1 LYTGL
6 AQQDTTGWTSSNE
19 GLWSQQSKSSP
30 DQSNMSNMWQS
41 DMFNSGAESAKTDAS
56 GDGSKSKQ
64 ATMWGQG
71 SSAFSAPDGAFG
83 GSGWLNSLG
92 SSSGKSSDDGSNKA
106 SPGSEGLWNA
116 ERSSDVDGSSLVS
129 GLWNKGGQVD
139 SASSALW
146 GGSPWENSS
155 RNGEQQ
161 STSGGGD
168 GSSSENNS
176 SMWNN
181 AGSASSNSGA
191 AQSKWAS
198 SGASTPSTASA
209 GVSAGSLF
217 NETLWQDD
225 SAAGS
230 SANSST
236 GGAAGAAV
244 GRPQSKEDLIA
255 KYVNSHEGWG
265 KTPIRQ
271 DTPWDLTEEPRPL
284 PMPDPAIRRQRSQSS
299 SNGVAIW
306 ESSRTTSVSD
316 GGSSDNA
323 WDSDND
329 GMGGSGPSHHHWNR
343 NSKSSMSRNSS
354 NNDDH
359 MGGGTT
365 SSMWNDEGSAVK
377 TETGFWEDTSS
388 SGADGG
394 RGGAKYD
401 ATISQ
406 WGESTQQQQHQ
417 DRGDGGWQRSDKQQQ
432 QQSNMW
438 GEGGSIGSWGDS
450 GLAPAQHID
459 DGTSSW
465 GQTQVCGYR
474 GYSHITD

>member
-30 DQSNMSNMWQS
+30 DQSNMSSMWQS
-41 DMFNSGAESAKTDAS
+41 DMFNSGAESAKTDVSA
-56 GDGSKSKQ
+56 DGSKSKQ
-64 ATMWGQG
+64 AATMWGQG
-71 SSAFSAPDGAFG
+71 SSTFSAPDGAFG

-139 SASSALW
+139 SAPSALW
-146 GGSPWENSS
+146 GGSPWENNS

-161 STSGGGD
+161 PTSGGGGD

-181 AGSASSNSGA
+181 AGGASGNSGT

-230 SANSST
+230 STNTST

-284 PMPDPAIRRQRSQSS
+284 PMPESAVRRQRSQSS

-306 ESSRTTSVSD
+306 ESSRTTSISD

-329 GMGGSGPSHHHWNR
+329 GMGGSGPSHHRWNR
-343 NSKSSMSRNSS
+343 NSESSMSRNSS

-359 MGGGTT
+359 MAGGTT
-365 SSMWNDEGSAVK
+365 SSMWNNEGSSVK

-388 SGADGG
+388 SADGS

-417 DRGDGGWQRSDKQQQ
+417 DRGDGSWQRSDKQQQ
-432 QQSNMW
+432 SNTW

-465 GQTQVCGYR
+465 GQTQVCGYS
-474 GYSHITD
+474 GYILI